1 MKYSATIWGI
11 AAQAGL
17 LASMQL
23 FVMPANAAGPTPP
36 KVFGDAHIQEV
47 YRIRLDRGDFILESL
62 NSIIKGFNIQ
72 DGAVLT
78 GVGSVQECTYHGV
91 QSLAP
96 SAQDRVT
103 KVKGP
108 MEILNMDGII
118 ANGEPH
124 VHITLS
130 NFKGAFGGHLD
141 EGCRVLYRVEL
152 TVAKFSGTPLAR
164 KLDQDG
170 TPILQAK

>member
-1 MKYSATIWGI
+1 
-11 AAQAGL
+11 
-17 LASMQL
+17 
-23 FVMPANAAGPTPP
+23 
-36 KVFGDAHIQEV
+36 
-47 YRIRLDRGDFILESL
+47 
-62 NSIIKGFNIQ
+62 
-72 DGAVLT
+72 
-78 GVGSVQECTYHGV
+78 
-91 QSLAP
+91 
-96 SAQDRVT
+96 
-103 KVKGP
+103 